1 VKKLLLFS
9 ILVLLLSAC
18 TFRVVPEG
26 GSAYV
31 PSPPTIR
38 TFEAAPSLISPGD
51 TSVLSW
57 TVADANTVSIDQGV
71 GNVALTGSRTIT
83 PAATT
88 IYTLIATNAA
98 GTTVTATAQVTV
110 SATSTPPAI
119 PEPTPP
125 PPSPGFP
132 VISYFTGNPPS
143 ITAGDITTLSW
154 GVSNATAVTIDQG
167 IGDVGLVGTAPVS
180 PAATM
185 SYTLTATN
193 AAGWQSMTITV
204 VVASGPPPASEPDLV
219 ITDISRSGS
228 TISYTIKNQG
238 TATAGPSTSRL
249 TVDGVTK
256 ASDAVGPLS
265 AGASS
270 TESFSYSYSCSGTG
284 DSLAVQADKDNVV
297 SESDEGNNAYTKY
310 FSCLLEVGPLVI
322 PGPLLSL
329 AKPDLVLVGIWE
341 SGDRIHYKIKNQG
354 SKDSVAS
361 TSELWVSGAHKTPD
375 DAVPVIAAGAT
386 VDRVFGYVFSCS
398 LPLIK
403 TVEVRLDV
411 SNSNIESDETNNKAS
426 VPALCH

>member
-1 VKKLLLFS
+1 MKKLLLFS

-18 TFRVVPEG
+18 SIPVA
-26 GSAYV
+26 S
-31 PSPPTIR
+31 SPPTIR

-57 TVADANTVSIDQGV
+57 TVADANTVTIDQGV

-98 GTTVTATAQVTV
+98 GATVTATAQVTV
-110 SATSTPPAI
+110 AATSTPPPS

-132 VISYFTGNPPS
+132 VIGYFTANPPS
-143 ITAGDITTLSW
+143 ITAGDMVTLGWS
-154 GVSNATAVTIDQG
+154 VSNATAVTIDQG
-167 IGDVGLVGTAPVS
+167 IGAVGLVGTAPVS

-185 SYTLTATN
+185 SYTLTAAN
-193 AAGWQSMTITV
+193 AAGSQSMTVTV

-238 TATAGPSTSRL
+238 TATAGPSTSLL

-270 TESFSYSYSCSGTG
+270 TESFSYSYSCSDTS
-284 DSLAVQADKDNVV
+284 DSVAVQADKDNVV
-297 SESDEGNNAYTKY
+297 SEGSNEGNNAYSESW
-310 FSCLLEVGPLVI
+310 SCLLVMPVIPLV
-322 PGPLLSL
+322 PLLI
-329 AKPDLVLVGIWE
+329 KPDLIVFDIFR
-341 SGDRIHYKIKNQG
+341 SGSKITYQIKNDSSVNVAVG
-354 SKDSVAS
+354 TVSKLYVNGLLKATDAVGNIGAGL
-361 TSELWVSGAHKTPD
+361 TLTEKFETYDFVPVSGNTYTIK
-375 DAVPVIAAGAT
+375 VV
-386 VDRVFGYVFSCS
+386 VDTASA
-398 LPLIK
+398 LAE
-403 TVEVRLDV
+403 T
-411 SNSNIESDETNNKAS
+411 DETNNFKEES
-426 VPALCH
+426 WPY